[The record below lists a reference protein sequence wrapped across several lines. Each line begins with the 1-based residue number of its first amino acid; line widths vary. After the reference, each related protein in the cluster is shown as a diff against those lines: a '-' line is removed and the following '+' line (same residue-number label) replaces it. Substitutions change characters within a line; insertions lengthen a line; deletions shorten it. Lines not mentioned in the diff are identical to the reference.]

1 MKTLSE
7 QTTLGGQPKRG
18 LPHYFP
24 FDFDIYL
31 NLVLI
36 TSSSMVILQLVLWA
50 SDINNLFFNQN
61 CPGYN
66 ATPTIRLV
74 IFTPA
79 RNPVAIFELGQIYFY
94 TNPHKYKKKRDMTS
108 AHKKLYGG
116 AGVAVSHKRSSCTP
130 LAYLQFPF
138 PQSLVF
144 GPHVACCVK
153 RSMGRTA
160 GVHTRQ
166 NCVIGGMFYLSLLR
180 SRAL

>member
-7 QTTLGGQPKRG
+7 QTTLGGQLKRG

-36 TSSSMVILQLVLWA
+36 TSSSLVILQLVLWA

-61 CPGYN
+61 CLGYN
-66 ATPTIRLV
+66 ATPTNRLI

-79 RNPVAIFELGQIYFY
+79 HSPVAIFELGQIYFF

-108 AHKKLYGG
+108 AHKQLYEGEG
-116 AGVAVSHKRSSCTP
+116 AEVAVSHKRSSCTP
-130 LAYLQFPF
+130 QSYLQYPF
-138 PQSLVF
+138 PQSPVF
-144 GPHVACCVK
+144 GLHVAGCIKTSVGC
-153 RSMGRTA
+153 RA
-160 GVHTRQ
+160 GVHTR
-166 NCVIGGMFYLSLLR
+166 
-180 SRAL
+180 